1 MLLCMSTPVCLWLYA
16 IRWLSVS
23 HISWN
28 DGLKGNA
35 MKFRC
40 CRNCI
45 WSCTLCIAWLHRNT
59 ISVCE
64 SLFLGWLFQIYH
76 EYRQSIDSTGLL
88 FHICLAFFHQLNFS
102 EHIRLFFIFKYHVT
116 HFLFELFFE
125 QLFSIIVFGC
135 ISSQGWRVDDQ
146 TKKDI
151 CIYNNNPTAC
161 NYGVTVGVIG
171 FLASMGFIAGE
182 YLFEQ
187 MSSVKTRKHYV
198 LADLGFSGEFLT
210 VFLFC
215 CCLLHFSGFANS
227 FEFMNEFILIPEF
240 VQWKCS

>member
-1 MLLCMSTPVCLWLYA
+1 MTKFLFISILFIILCLWHV
-16 IRWLSVS
+16 R
-23 HISWN
+23 
-28 DGLKGNA
+28 
-35 MKFRC
+35 
-40 CRNCI
+40 I
-45 WSCTLCIAWLHRNT
+45 W
-59 ISVCE
+59 
-64 SLFLGWLFQIYH
+64 
-76 EYRQSIDSTGLL
+76 
-88 FHICLAFFHQLNFS
+88 
-102 EHIRLFFIFKYHVT
+102 
-116 HFLFELFFE
+116 

-198 LADLGFSGEFLT
+198 LADLGFSGKFFVPLQ
-210 VFLFC
+210 FLFDSIFFWIYF
-215 CCLLHFSGFANS
+215 LL
-227 FEFMNEFILIPEF
+227 E
-240 VQWKCS
+240 